1 MNKKTIIE
9 RIGDF
14 IVDRIRKKK
23 IVELFKKYNNED
35 SGVYIY
41 MDVVYYINLS
51 ANEFKRIG
59 EV

>member
-9 RIGDF
+9 RVGDF
-14 IVDRIRKKK
+14 ITDLFRKKK
-23 IVELFKKYNNED
+23 VLELFKKYNNEE

-41 MDVVYYINLS
+41 MDVIYYVNIIDNS
-51 ANEFKRIG
+51 VKRIG

>member
-14 IVDRIRKKK
+14 TTDLFRKKK
-23 IVELFKKYNNED
+23 VLELFKKYNNEE

-41 MDVVYYINLS
+41 MDIIYYVNIIDNHV
-51 ANEFKRIG
+51 KRIG